1 MAIDAFNLG
10 PETLVNTT
18 TLGSQE
24 LAGVVYNSPPNSLTT
39 LADGHIVAVWDD
51 LSSGHVKAR
60 ILSPDSPISSEIDI
74 AAGQDAQV
82 ASLPDGNFAV
92 LWTMSGAIKYQIF
105 NNLGVAV
112 SSVFTPLSSAFTYTG
127 SSLAALSNG
136 NILITTTYDSGAT
149 TSTAY
154 ATEFTPAG
162 TFTGTDFSLGTVST
176 TSSSVSGNVD
186 ASELPNGNI
195 AFTWL
200 SGTGTINRE
209 VLTPAGSTVWSGI
222 ISNTGSNPVVTA
234 LSNGNVVFAY
244 MDTSGASPPD
254 IKYEVLTSSGAGITG
269 VQTATTVTTGGQYY
283 PDIAA
288 TSNGGFVIT
297 WEDNSAIGGDN
308 SSYAVKERAFDS
320 SGNPLT
326 GETLVNTETSGFQGL
341 PSVTGL
347 AGGGVYTT
355 WADFSG
361 LAVPGQTADTSPPG
375 LKGQATEFY
384 DPSNFAGAAQIF
396 WENTAGNVAV
406 SPMNGVSQLEPTQS
420 LASLNPYWSIAG
432 IGDFDGNG
440 QQDIL
445 WRNTAGQDGI
455 WFMNGS
461 QPVSEQF
468 TGTATTDWTV
478 AGLGDFNGDGKSDI
492 LWRDAATNQYA
503 VWLMNGSTVSSAQ
516 LLPGPTP
523 DWSVAGVGDFNG
535 DGKAD
540 ILWRNTS
547 GQDAIWNMNGVTPTS
562 KAFTT
567 SVTTDWSVAG
577 VSDFNGDGKADI
589 LWRNVNGQD
598 AIWNMNGSIQLT
610 AQYTNSATT
619 DWHVA
624 GVTDFNHD
632 NHPDILW
639 QNASGQL
646 AIWEM
651 NNATVLPTS
660 KIVGAA
666 TPDWHPFVGST
677 VAT

>member
-24 LAGVVYNSPPNSLTT
+24 SAGVVYNSPPNSLAT

-51 LSSGHVKAR
+51 SSSGHVKAR

-209 VLTPAGSTVWSGI
+209 VLTPAGGTVWSGI

-269 VQTATTVTTGGQYY
+269 VQTATTVTTAGQYY

-297 WEDNSAIGGDN
+297 WEDGSAIGGDN
-308 SSYAVKERAFDS
+308 SPYAVKERAFDS

-396 WENTAGNVAV
+396 WDNTSDNVAV
-406 SPMNGVSQLEPTQS
+406 SPMNGVSQLGSTQS
-420 LASLNPYWSIAG
+420 LGNVTSDWSIAG
-432 IGDFDGNG
+432 IGD
-440 QQDIL
+440 L
-445 WRNTAGQDGI
+445 
-455 WFMNGS
+455 
-461 QPVSEQF
+461 
-468 TGTATTDWTV
+468 
-478 AGLGDFNGDGKSDI
+478 NGDGKSDI
-492 LWRDAATNQYA
+492 LWHDAATNQYA

-523 DWSVAGVGDFNG
+523 DWSIAGVGDFNG

-547 GQDAIWNMNGVTPTS
+547 GQDAIWNMNGATPTS
-562 KAFTT
+562 KVLTA
-567 SVTTDWSVAG
+567 SATTDWSVAG
-577 VSDFNGDGKADI
+577 VGDFNGDGKADI

-598 AIWNMNGSIQLT
+598 AIWNMNGSVQLT

-619 DWHVA
+619 DWQVA